1 MLFASYRAIW
11 GLNNLDFR
19 GYNKLYSDFTHFEAF
34 QNRWN
39 CPISDPS
46 ENDEVL
52 SGTSKFWHF
61 FCWLSKLS
69 LFLIIWAGIMHDS
82 AQELN
87 PTNMK
92 QKSHVISFFWLQLTV
107 F

>member
-1 MLFASYRAIW
+1 MFKLNVIYLFQAIW

-19 GYNKLYSDFTHFEAF
+19 GYNKLYSDFTYFEAF
-34 QNRWN
+34 QNRRN

-46 ENDEVL
+46 KNDVVL
-52 SGTSKFWHF
+52 SGTSKFKNL

-87 PTNMK
+87 PI
-92 QKSHVISFFWLQLTV
+92 KSITIRQ
-107 F
+107 